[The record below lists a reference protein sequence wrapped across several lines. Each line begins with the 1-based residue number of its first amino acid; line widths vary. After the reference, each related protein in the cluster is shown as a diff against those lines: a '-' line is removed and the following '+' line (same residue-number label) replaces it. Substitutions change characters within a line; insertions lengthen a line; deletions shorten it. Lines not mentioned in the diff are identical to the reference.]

1 MGHIQYY
8 LQYKNLS
15 HFYRNG
21 ANPGGVNFKGK
32 LLRGLLSGFCP
43 LNKSAWSLVPKKSQS
58 YNNHT
63 SQWIKWRLKDVNL
76 RFPWGSRKRF
86 KHCHGSW
93 ILRTAGSAQP
103 RGGGHPWRGDQHQP
117 SVCAGAEENCIPPIW
132 IPYRQIPM
140 GPLCWQSLQGEGPI
154 AALSG
159 YLTLLIR
166 ITWTATGG
174 SWGVRSRVLFPPA
187 RGTTCSL
194 TLGPRV
200 M

>member
-1 MGHIQYY
+1 MYY
-8 LQYKNLS
+8 NLILPRCTTRWAIS
-15 HFYRNG
+15 NTTSSTRTL
-21 ANPGGVNFKGK
+21 ATSIEMEQTQVESI
-32 LLRGLLSGFCP
+32 LRENCYVGFCP

-154 AALSG
+154 
-159 YLTLLIR
+159 
-166 ITWTATGG
+166 
-174 SWGVRSRVLFPPA
+174 
-187 RGTTCSL
+187 
-194 TLGPRV
+194 
-200 M
+200 